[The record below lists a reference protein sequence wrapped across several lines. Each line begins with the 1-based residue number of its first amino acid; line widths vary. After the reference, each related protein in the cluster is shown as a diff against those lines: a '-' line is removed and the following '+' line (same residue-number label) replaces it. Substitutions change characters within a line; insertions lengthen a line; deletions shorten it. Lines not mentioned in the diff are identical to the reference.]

1 MKKWQI
7 TDEVAERTIKRLGGV
22 GILRPKDLHA
32 FSEQECRILNRMA
45 DGRWYTRHDIE
56 AIGEAADSMR
66 RMRELR
72 SVVKIARKRIENT
85 VNWQYKILGAR
96 DTDRKQRFE
105 KYLWDQEDV
114 A

>member
-22 GILRPKDLHA
+22 GILRPNDLHA
-32 FSEQECRILNRMA
+32 FCEQEVRILNKMA
-45 DGRWYTRHDIE
+45 NGHWYTRKDIE
-56 AIGEAADSMR
+56 AIGDAADSMR

-72 SVVKIARKRIENT
+72 SVVRIVRQRIDDS
-85 VNWQYKILGAR
+85 VNWRYRIVGPRTPGNGPIQKN
-96 DTDRKQRFE
+96 
-105 KYLWDQEDV
+105 LWDEE